1 MNQSLLTLIGKTVFV
16 IVPLTKISLSWHGP
30 LQYFKDTNKYCVPGN
45 PAVTF
50 TEFDVV
56 SIEEQQFP
64 IIRLTN

>member
-1 MNQSLLTLIGKTVFV
+1 MNQQLKTLLGKTVFV
-16 IVPLTKISLSWHGP
+16 IIPLTKISLSWHGP
-30 LQYFKDTNKYCVPGN
+30 LQHFPGTNKYCVPGN

-50 TEFDVV
+50 VESDVM